1 MEARYGFGQLPGRIL
16 RQQALE
22 MAKCLAA
29 LIKVFRFLHQVIA
42 GCASDKQVH
51 PPVISPAVHIV
62 RGSLPGPDKIQSLPV
77 RISVIFNDLLPQ
89 EGGDPL
95 NIPHKRYR
103 ILKDIR
109 IHPLKNIRMFLTYET
124 EGIIDVAAAVA
135 LAADC
140 FPIRGKRCGR
150 LL

>member
-1 MEARYGFGQLPGRIL
+1 MPEGLPALVKVL
-16 RQQALE
+16 RL
-22 MAKCLAA
+22 
-29 LIKVFRFLHQVIA
+29 LHQVIA
-42 GCASDKQVH
+42 GGSLNEQVH

-62 RGSLPGPDKIQSLPV
+62 RGSLPGPDKIQGLPV
-77 RISVIFNDLLPQ
+77 RVSVIFNDLLPQ

-109 IHPLKNIRMFLTYET
+109 IHPLKNIRLFLTYET

-140 FPIRGKRCGR
+140 FPIRGKRRGR